1 MTVAD
6 VIYDKVRGLPEL
18 TQHEVLDCVEYLS
31 LKLRE
36 EEACWSELSL
46 AAALRGL
53 EEEVWPE
60 YSEEDLKEKWE

>member
-18 TQHEVLDCVEYLS
+18 TQHEVLDFVEYLS

-36 EEACWSELSL
+36 EEAGWSELSL